1 MLRASQR
8 WIPGMASPLLLLLAA
23 LTPAAERGIVGV
35 PTPPVEVLTLIAAV
49 LALAAAT
56 STGLLRSAW
65 HDLAN
70 TFAERRPRALR
81 APWVIDGDTIDD
93 RAAGVRYRVANIDA
107 PETGENAKCFRER
120 HRGELAKREA
130 IRLVKRARSTQ
141 VRRTWRTD
149 RYGRRVAFV
158 LVDGQDLGEAL
169 IERGLARPWR
179 GRRERWCGPRGGLA
193 KIAETGAMPFS
204 CNACASWT
212 SRRR

>member
-1 MLRASQR
+1 
-8 WIPGMASPLLLLLAA
+8 MAPPLLLLLAA
-23 LTPAAERGIVGV
+23 LTLADLRPFVGV
-35 PTPPVEVLTLIAAV
+35 PTPPVEVLTFLAV
-49 LALAAAT
+49 ALALAAAA
-56 STGLLRSAW
+56 STGLLSFLW
-65 HDLAN
+65 HDLTNA
-70 TFAERRPRALR
+70 FAERQPRALR
-81 APWVIDGDTIDD
+81 APWVIDGDTIED
-93 RAAGVRYRVANIDA
+93 RAAGARYRVANIDA

-130 IRLVKRARSTQ
+130 IRLVRGARSTQ

-169 IERGLARPWR
+169 MKRGLARPWR

-204 CNACASWT
+204 CETCAGWT